1 LFDSGCTGYET
12 AYFDQ
17 QCSLNT
23 LYNSQCPGYEQAYFN
38 QQCSLDALYSNQ
50 CTGYA
55 EAYAKKNI
63 LVTKVETETEQE
75 TVKTVA
81 VAALEVAQVVVA
93 EREQAPTASAS
104 PADVTAAVQLVAPAP
119 SAAPTPVQT
128 AAAPQAKSKEDSTN
142 ATSSSASSSTTAAST
157 SSSSQKK
164 DAPKTTRQALA
175 ERRLEAA
182 RTKAAEQGA
191 KVAEQMDSVKTME
204 QQVEA
209 QGVVL
214 SAMGFVPGFDA
225 YGKSFIP
232 DVAGYKPFTVY
243 NNQKNV
249 DNARMMR
256 GLSGASD
263 RLHDQMVNSQYER

>member
-1 LFDSGCTGYET
+1 
-12 AYFDQ
+12 
-17 QCSLNT
+17 
-23 LYNSQCPGYEQAYFN
+23 
-38 QQCSLDALYSNQ
+38 LYSNQ
-50 CTGYA
+50 CKGYA

-63 LVTKVETETEQE
+63 FVTKAEPEQE
-75 TVKTVA
+75 AVKVSVVTTPV
-81 VAALEVAQVVVA
+81 EVAQVVIV
-93 EREQAPTASAS
+93 EQQQTPSASAS
-104 PADVTAAVQLVAPAP
+104 PADVTAAVQLVTP
-119 SAAPTPVQT
+119 APTPAAVSPATTT
-128 AAAPQAKSKEDSTN
+128 AKAEPAN
-142 ATSSSASSSTTAAST
+142 ATSPSASSSTTTASVA
-157 SSSSQKK
+157 SSSDKK

-182 RTKAAEQGA
+182 REKAAEQGA
-191 KVAEQMDSVKTME
+191 KVAEQMNSVTTME

-243 NNQKNV
+243 NNQTNV

-263 RLHDQMVNSQYER
+263 RLHDQMIDSQYNRRLP